1 MHKQLAA
8 LCFSFL
14 LNRTFFIKSNFY
26 FSRSFQAALQN
37 PLSILSFK
45 LFPIGHDH
53 CDYNSFFC
61 CCCCRKEILT
71 YFRNMKEEAGR
82 EERDNDKNVK
92 PIQRNTN
99 IRGLLKSP
107 GLVERWMKQL
117 PLDTGQRH
125 EIYVQMEVIYAQLL
139 HKGSLFIANK

>member
-1 MHKQLAA
+1 
-8 LCFSFL
+8 
-14 LNRTFFIKSNFY
+14 
-26 FSRSFQAALQN
+26 
-37 PLSILSFK
+37 
-45 LFPIGHDH
+45 
-53 CDYNSFFC
+53 
-61 CCCCRKEILT
+61 
-71 YFRNMKEEAGR
+71 MKEEAGR

-117 PLDTGQRH
+117 PLDTGQRR

-139 HKGSLFIANK
+139 HKGSLFIANKWTHLMDLISIQILLCFKSSQGILSVA